1 MEKVKTYGTLMV
13 VALLVPLLISFI
25 IWIVGSA
32 FSAGGGMAPGIT
44 YGIYQITSSTPGASN
59 YNIAS
64 GVSYFWI
71 NSAANGGIAS
81 SPAFPTVMVTIM
93 NDLISLVALAVAI
106 FLGIEFAASL
116 LQVYGARR

>member
-1 MEKVKTYGTLMV
+1 MEKVKTYGTMMV
-13 VALLVPLLISFI
+13 VALLVPLLISFV

-32 FSAGGGMAPGIT
+32 FSAGGGMSPGIT
-44 YGIYQITSSTPGASN
+44 YGIYQITASTPGTSS

-93 NDLISLVALAVAI
+93 NDLISLIAFAVAI